1 MLSDDET
8 VPDTDEADEIKDF
21 AYYAELA
28 EGWLYEA
35 GQYTNQIY
43 NPRLFD
49 HAMQSADVY
58 ARLAD
63 AASKRDER

>member
-35 GQYTNQIY
+35 ERYTPDLY
-43 NPRLFD
+43 SSRRFD
-49 HAMQSADVY
+49 HAMRAADVY
-58 ARLAD
+58 ARLAA